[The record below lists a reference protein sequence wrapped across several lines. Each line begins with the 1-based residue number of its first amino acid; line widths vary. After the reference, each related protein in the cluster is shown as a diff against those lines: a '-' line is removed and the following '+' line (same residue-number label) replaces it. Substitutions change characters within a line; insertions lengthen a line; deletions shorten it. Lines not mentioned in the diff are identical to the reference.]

1 MLEVKDLQVFFY
13 TDVGV
18 ARAVDGASFTVNRGE
33 VVGLVGE
40 SGCGK
45 SVAAMSV
52 LGIVGYPGRISDG
65 RVLLDGEDLTQ
76 KSSRQMEAVRG
87 SRIGMVFQ
95 DPMTALNPAIRLGE
109 QVAETV
115 RAHQGKGGA
124 LRTLQLLR
132 RTRMKEPAWKKA
144 LAGMEEVGIPAA
156 SRRAFDYPHEFSGG
170 LRQRIVFAASI
181 SGEPDF
187 LIADEPTTALDVT
200 IQAQI
205 LELMYELKDVH
216 NTGILLITHDLGV
229 VAQICDRAAV
239 MYAGHVIEEGTV
251 QELLHNPLHPYT
263 KALLQCVPSATPD
276 DVMPEGI
283 PGSPPDPLNMPSGCR
298 FQPRC
303 EQAGEDCINAQD
315 CREVDGRKVRCV
327 LYD

>member
-13 TDVGV
+13 TDRGV
-18 ARAVDGASFTVNRGE
+18 ARAVDGASFTIDRGE

-45 SVAAMSV
+45 SVAAMAAM
-52 LGIVGYPGRISDG
+52 GIVAYPGKIAG
-65 RVLLDGEDLTQ
+65 GQVLLDGEDLTTKPPREMQ
-76 KSSRQMEAVRG
+76 DVRG
-87 SRIGMVFQ
+87 SRIGIVFQ
-95 DPMTALNPAIRLGE
+95 DPMTALNPAIRVGE
-109 QVAETV
+109 QVAEVV
-115 RAHQGKGGA
+115 RAHQGKPDA
-124 LRTLQLLR
+124 ARTIRLLMQTR
-132 RTRMKEPAWKKA
+132 RRSPAWERA
-144 LAGMEEVGIPAA
+144 ISSLEEVGVPAA
-156 SRRAFDYPHEFSGG
+156 DRRALDYPHEFSGG
-170 LRQRIVFAASI
+170 LRQRIVIAASI

-205 LELMYELKDVH
+205 LDLMAKLKDVH
-216 NTGILLITHDLGV
+216 NTGVLLITHDLGV

-239 MYAGHVIEEGTV
+239 MYAGHVVEEGSV
-251 QELLHNPLHPYT
+251 KELLANPLHPYT
-263 KALLQCVPSATPD
+263 TALLKCVPSATPD

-283 PGSPPDPLNMPSGCR
+283 PGSPPDPLDVPPGCR

-303 EQAGEDCINAQD
+303 NQATDECGRPQE
-315 CREVDGRKVRCV
+315 CREVDRRKVRCV